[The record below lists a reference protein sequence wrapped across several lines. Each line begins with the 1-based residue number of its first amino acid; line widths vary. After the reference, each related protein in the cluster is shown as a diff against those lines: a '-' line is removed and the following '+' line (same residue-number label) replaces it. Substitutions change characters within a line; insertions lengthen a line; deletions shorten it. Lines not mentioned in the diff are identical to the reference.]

1 MGIILEPFFYILAF
15 VANLYF
21 VIVVVEVALHWLMHF
36 KIIEADNKYS
46 QKLVEILKSVTE
58 PVYAKIRAKVPP
70 LGGVDVSPFI
80 MIIVLLFV
88 LRLFSN
94 IMNYALQ

>member
-1 MGIILEPFFYILAF
+1 MGIVLEPFFYILAF
-15 VANLYF
+15 IANLYF
-21 VIVVVEVALHWLMHF
+21 VVVVVEVALHWLVHF
-36 KIIEADNKYS
+36 KIIEVNNKYS
-46 QKLVEILKSVTE
+46 QKLVEILKALTE

-80 MIIVLLFV
+80 MIIALLFV